1 MTHGEYAR
9 ALKPLLPREAFE
21 PAPRKLILACVHL
34 AVIVLG
40 WVSFR
45 IVSPTYWPLI
55 SLAIGHSLACV
66 AFCAHELTHGIVTRN
81 KRVINFFE
89 PFFWGLNFIPPT
101 MWRRLHNESH
111 HVTPNGENDPDRR
124 FTIEE
129 KSPATI
135 AYTAVFYPTRWLK
148 YNFLCLL
155 HFLTYIGRHALAVF
169 YPGDTKPAI
178 NTFKP
183 HYSASDRLRI
193 FREIGIIL
201 LLQGLIFLI
210 AGRSWTAYLWA
221 GPLAFMF
228 TSMIVMIY
236 IFTNHFLN
244 PLGNEQDPLAATTS
258 VIVPE
263 LFNRIHFNFSFHTE
277 HHLFPTV
284 NSEYYP
290 LVSKLLQEKFGPH
303 YNRLAISEAWS
314 RLWSLEFFAPSFQEA
329 PENRK
334 AMPYEELMRVVDRP
348 EESAER
354 VASPA
359 RTAR

>member
-1 MTHGEYAR
+1 
-9 ALKPLLPREAFE
+9 
-21 PAPRKLILACVHL
+21 
-34 AVIVLG
+34 
-40 WVSFR
+40 
-45 IVSPTYWPLI
+45 
-55 SLAIGHSLACV
+55 
-66 AFCAHELTHGIVTRN
+66 
-81 KRVINFFE
+81 
-89 PFFWGLNFIPPT
+89 
-101 MWRRLHNESH
+101 
-111 HVTPNGENDPDRR
+111 
-124 FTIEE
+124 
-129 KSPATI
+129 
-135 AYTAVFYPTRWLK
+135 
-148 YNFLCLL
+148 
-155 HFLTYIGRHALAVF
+155 
-169 YPGDTKPAI
+169 
-178 NTFKP
+178 
-183 HYSASDRLRI
+183 
-193 FREIGIIL
+193 
-201 LLQGLIFLI
+201 
-210 AGRSWTAYLWA
+210 
-221 GPLAFMF
+221 
-228 TSMIVMIY
+228 
-236 IFTNHFLN
+236 LN

-263 LFNRIHFNFSFHTE
+263 LFNRIHFNFSYHTE